1 MRVVAYSQFL
11 ESYRSVTITSM
22 ATSFGVSA
30 AFLDREL
37 SDLISAGRLACK
49 IDKVNGV
56 IESSRPDNRNA
67 LYNVIVKQGDL
78 LLSRLQKLARVL
90 DV

>member
-1 MRVVAYSQFL
+1 
-11 ESYRSVTITSM
+11 M
-22 ATSFGVSA
+22 AASFGVSA
-30 AFLDREL
+30 GFLDHEL

-56 IESSRPDNRNA
+56 IESCRPDTRNA
-67 LYNVIVKQGDL
+67 LYGGIVKQGDL